1 MPQAVS
7 PPERPE
13 RDRVY
18 RQLLDDIVEN
28 RLDPDARLVE
38 ATIAMRI
45 GVSRTPVR
53 EALLRLEREGFAVSE
68 RHHGF
73 RVAALDE
80 HAAREI
86 FPMFG
91 ALQGLALAESGP
103 LAASLL
109 DSLRLAN
116 EKLRSV
122 RGKPREALA
131 ADSAFHTILI
141 SLCPNARLLALVE
154 TLHHQLL
161 RYEHM
166 YMSDA
171 GLIETSVAQHADII
185 AHIAKGDSAGA
196 ERAVRANYASGLA
209 AVIAK
214 IRQTSRLRPV
224 RSPV

>member
-1 MPQAVS
+1 MTQAVIPS
-7 PPERPE
+7 GGSE

-18 RQLLDDIVEN
+18 VQLLDEIVEN
-28 RLDPDARLVE
+28 RLEPGTRLIE
-38 ATIAMRI
+38 AQIAMRI

-80 HAAREI
+80 KAAREI

-91 ALQGLALAESGP
+91 ALQALALPRAVPSRGRCRR
-103 LAASLL
+103 AAARERAITPSCH
-109 DSLRLAN
+109 
-116 EKLRSV
+116 KT
-122 RGKPREALA
+122 PREALA
-131 ADSAFHTILI
+131 ADSAFHAILI
-141 SLCPNARLLALVE
+141 SLCPNARLLAQLH

-171 GLIETSVAQHADII
+171 RLIETSLAQHEDII
-185 AHIAKGDSAGA
+185 ENIERGDTSGA
-196 ERAVRANYASGLA
+196 ESAVRANYASGLA

-214 IRQTSRLRPV
+214 IRQR
-224 RSPV
+224 